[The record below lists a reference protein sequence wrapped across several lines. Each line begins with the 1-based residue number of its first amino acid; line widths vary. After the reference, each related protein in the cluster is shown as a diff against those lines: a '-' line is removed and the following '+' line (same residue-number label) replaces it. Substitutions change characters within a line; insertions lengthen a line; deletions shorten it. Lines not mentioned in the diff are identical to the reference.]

1 MTKPLAFI
9 VEDDPLLGEIY
20 SLTLQPEF
28 DTETFNDGDVALVRL
43 GQAVPA
49 IVVLDLNLPT
59 VSGKEVLKQIRQD
72 KRLALTKVII
82 ATADSN
88 QASILSDQADIVI
101 LKPVSTTQLREL
113 AARLLP
119 V

>member
-9 VEDDPLLGEIY
+9 IEDDPLLGEIY

-28 DTETFNDGDVALVRL
+28 NTETFLDGDVALVRL

-59 VSGKEVLKQIRQD
+59 IAGKDVLKQIRLD
-72 KRLALTKVII
+72 KRLAGTKVII
-82 ATADSN
+82 ASADSN
-88 QASILSDQADIVI
+88 QAALLSDQADII
-101 LKPVSTTQLREL
+101 MLKPVSTTQLREL
-113 AARLLP
+113 AARLLQN
-119 V
+119 